1 MGWKS
6 AGGVKIRA
14 AYADNI
20 KSLSKR
26 PNSHL
31 KLIIFLVVPISIHKS
46 KSRVAVVIFCDEYVK
61 EDGTQKKLSTIKEDA
76 ELVKTV
82 LKSKY
87 RYKLPSEDDPTV
99 FEPGQFENPADLLKT
114 FEKFLKK
121 WKRSLKVAD
130 SIDRFMFYYHGH
142 GAHVLGQPCILTSNW
157 KAIPLATLLDLVAK
171 HINPNRYYVIN
182 DCCAVNK
189 KFRDEETLERVEKA
203 IETERAKD
211 FGEKLIKIN
220 AAPAGYAATSIGGQT
235 FTCGLVSALE
245 KSLEIKE
252 KGIPLCDLQ
261 SRLQEEQ
268 VEQGSTNYPTVEAS
282 LQLFNELFPL

>member
-1 MGWKS
+1 M
-6 AGGVKIRA
+6 
-14 AYADNI
+14 
-20 KSLSKR
+20 
-26 PNSHL
+26 
-31 KLIIFLVVPISIHKS
+31 IIFFDK
-46 KSRVAVVIFCDEYVK
+46 YQK
-61 EDGTQKKLSTIKEDA
+61 EDGTEEKLSAIKDDA
-76 ELVKTV
+76 ELIKKV
-82 LKSKY
+82 LKTKY
-87 RYKLPSEDDPTV
+87 RYKFPSEDDPTV
-99 FEPGQFENPADLLKT
+99 FEPGEFENPADLLKT

-121 WKRSLKVAD
+121 LKRSLKVAD
-130 SIDRFMFYYHGH
+130 TIERFMFYYHGH
-142 GAHVLGQPCILTSNW
+142 GAHVMGQPCILTSNW

-220 AAPAGYAATSIGGQT
+220 AAPAGYAATSIEGQT